1 MISNLKSRRWAEE
14 GSGLGRAAKRL
25 NLRGSPSRDRTGS
38 EALSSVWL
46 YTTRVAGVA
55 EWLSGQCCADPTP
68 KNSIATISKDE
79 HLISSKRFRLNVYVK
94 KGSSGTNVYIYR

>member
-1 MISNLKSRRWAEE
+1 M
-14 GSGLGRAAKRL
+14 
-25 NLRGSPSRDRTGS
+25 
-38 EALSSVWL
+38 
-46 YTTRVAGVA
+46 A